1 MSYTKLSITLL
12 LIILFVSCR
21 NNNTFNP
28 ENSPVTTSNILNS
41 TILNNLV
48 KKIIDGDYG
57 EIHSLLIYKD
67 NTLVI
72 EKYFRGYNE
81 NDLHVCYSVTK
92 SVTSALIG
100 IAIDKGY
107 LNGVTK
113 KILSFFPQYTSIQNP
128 SEWKNSINLHQVLS
142 MSAGF
147 QWDEFTLPYTNPDND
162 VRKLISSS
170 DWIKYILDLPVT
182 NQPGTIFT
190 YNSGCTTLLGEM
202 IYESTGLK
210 TDQFCETNIF
220 EPLKIFNWEWE
231 KGPNDIINTFGGLKL
246 KPVDMLKFG
255 RLYLQKG
262 KWNGKQLI
270 SESWINN
277 STAAKI
283 NINNYYEYAY
293 QWWRYR
299 DASSTARILQI
310 NDVYYADGWGGQF
323 IWVVPHLNMVV
334 VTTGGNFNNGNEP
347 LYFFRDYILP
357 AAYNTN

>member
-113 KILSFFPQYTSIQNP
+113 KVLILIRFSP
-128 SEWKNSINLHQVLS
+128 
-142 MSAGF
+142 
-147 QWDEFTLPYTNPDND
+147 
-162 VRKLISSS
+162 
-170 DWIKYILDLPVT
+170 
-182 NQPGTIFT
+182 
-190 YNSGCTTLLGEM
+190 
-202 IYESTGLK
+202 
-210 TDQFCETNIF
+210 
-220 EPLKIFNWEWE
+220 
-231 KGPNDIINTFGGLKL
+231 
-246 KPVDMLKFG
+246 
-255 RLYLQKG
+255 
-262 KWNGKQLI
+262 
-270 SESWINN
+270 
-277 STAAKI
+277 
-283 NINNYYEYAY
+283 
-293 QWWRYR
+293 
-299 DASSTARILQI
+299 
-310 NDVYYADGWGGQF
+310 
-323 IWVVPHLNMVV
+323 
-334 VTTGGNFNNGNEP
+334 
-347 LYFFRDYILP
+347 
-357 AAYNTN
+357 